1 MTSFK
6 TPIRAVMANSSI
18 SGFNRLYAY
27 QLDKVKIFDNAG
39 SQIDNFPY
47 SVSTGYILVN
57 KSKSFIM

>member
-1 MTSFK
+1 MSSFK
-6 TPIRAVMANSSI
+6 TPTSI
-18 SGFNRLYAY
+18 NGFNRLYAY